1 VTHTGKRA
9 ARIGVGAGSATP
21 TQTAYSSVRQA
32 LTIPGDV
39 LTATLRFHYLP
50 QSDEVV
56 SAANSLTASGDL
68 QYAMILET
76 GEYLFRE
83 LVDAQQWLSR
93 TVDLS
98 GYRGESFTLHFGVV
112 NDGQGGHTG
121 LYLDDVS
128 LLTRRLRLS
137 DLTVRA
143 YLPLILRQ

>member
-1 VTHTGKRA
+1 
-9 ARIGVGAGSATP
+9 
-21 TQTAYSSVRQA
+21 
-32 LTIPGDV
+32 
-39 LTATLRFHYLP
+39 
-50 QSDEVV
+50 
-56 SAANSLTASGDL
+56 
-68 QYAMILET
+68 MILET